1 MLLNSLDPRAFQNP
15 ILLSVFAA
23 ILALVAFAFAFA
35 FVFLARKIR
44 RLNQENT
51 ALKSAISGQDI
62 WVASMSHELRSPLSA
77 LKLHLEL
84 LKQSGQVASPQ
95 QNHLE
100 GAQIASEQLLSLA
113 NDILD
118 GAQIRSGSFAL
129 RPSQIDIL
137 QTVSTVFETFSALAR
152 AKGLQITLHVAP
164 NTPQFMVLDELRLRQ
179 VLVNIVSN
187 AIKYT
192 SAGKISISIDAS
204 IPNTVT
210 LRVTDTG
217 VGIKEEELNRIF
229 EPFYMIKA
237 EGDGLK
243 GGHSNGLGLAIVKSI
258 AKASGWEVS
267 VRSSTTHTP
276 LRPKGST
283 FEISIPF
290 TPARSTQGPMDTQAD
305 TRRKTDSLGN
315 LSNTHSPTIDS
326 ASVSVSASASASA
339 SATALASTGVPI
351 QGITTLSVL
360 IVDDLLVNRHVLKL
374 ALQKIVESSWL
385 KTNSFKTYSP
395 PLKIST
401 DETGSGQEALNL
413 MSKRPYDLV
422 IVDWNMPG
430 MSGAKLLEKIHDLI
444 YRAPTRAHHR
454 TEIAIISGQIDHSLQ
469 LVCHNL
475 KIKHLLT
482 KPVGLKELE
491 ELVYETIS
499 LDLTP

>member
-23 ILALVAFAFAFA
+23 ILALVAFA

-243 GGHSNGLGLAIVKSI
+243 GGPSNGLGLAIVKSI

-283 FEISIPF
+283 
-290 TPARSTQGPMDTQAD
+290 
-305 TRRKTDSLGN
+305 
-315 LSNTHSPTIDS
+315 
-326 ASVSVSASASASA
+326 
-339 SATALASTGVPI
+339 
-351 QGITTLSVL
+351 
-360 IVDDLLVNRHVLKL
+360 
-374 ALQKIVESSWL
+374 
-385 KTNSFKTYSP
+385 
-395 PLKIST
+395 
-401 DETGSGQEALNL
+401 
-413 MSKRPYDLV
+413 
-422 IVDWNMPG
+422 
-430 MSGAKLLEKIHDLI
+430 
-444 YRAPTRAHHR
+444 
-454 TEIAIISGQIDHSLQ
+454 
-469 LVCHNL
+469 
-475 KIKHLLT
+475 
-482 KPVGLKELE
+482 
-491 ELVYETIS
+491 
-499 LDLTP
+499 

>member
-15 ILLSVFAA
+15 ILLFVFAA
-23 ILALVAFAFAFA
+23 ILALVAFA

-62 WVASMSHELRSPLSA
+62 WVAIMSHELRSPLSA

-118 GAQIRSGSFAL
+118 GAQIRSGSYAL

-164 NTPQFMVLDELRLRQ
+164 NIPQFMVLDELRLRQ

-243 GGHSNGLGLAIVKSI
+243 GGPSNGLGLAIVKSI

-267 VRSSTTHTP
+267 VGSSTTHTP

-290 TPARSTQGPMDTQAD
+290 TPARSTHGPMDTQTD

-385 KTNSFKTYSP
+385 KTNSSKTYSP

>member
-23 ILALVAFAFAFA
+23 ILALVAFV

-129 RPSQIDIL
+129 RPSQVDIL

-217 VGIKEEELNRIF
+217 VGIKEEELSRIF

-326 ASVSVSASASASA
+326 ASVSA

-374 ALQKIVESSWL
+374 ALQKIVESSLL

>member
-15 ILLSVFAA
+15 ILLFVFAA
-23 ILALVAFAFAFA
+23 ILALVAFA

-164 NTPQFMVLDELRLRQ
+164 NIPQFMVLDELRLRQ

-290 TPARSTQGPMDTQAD
+290 TPARSTQGPMDTQTD

-315 LSNTHSPTIDS
+315 ESNTHSATID
-326 ASVSVSASASASA
+326 SASASASA

-374 ALQKIVESSWL
+374 ALQKIVESSLL